1 MYFCESEFWDS
12 NLTWYTE
19 QPQLT
24 PCFQSTVLVYTP
36 ALSLVLLGAW
46 DLVTCYYSRS
56 RTIPWSGRLIA
67 KLILTSVALALA
79 LLELVSAIYVYTTVD
94 TLFLADILAP
104 LVKICSFT
112 MSLGLLLTNKYFG
125 LVISPAQFLFWTA
138 NCLCLGLST
147 LSEAFGRYED
157 VPFTETVLMISGLVI
172 SVIMFILNCFAD
184 LQPLYSEW
192 DDQADEN
199 DCPRKFASVP
209 SRILY
214 TWMDPLLMKGF
225 RNPLTQSDL
234 WNLNPEDRLT
244 TTVPALESKLDKDN
258 ISIIAT
264 LFKCHWQTFIF
275 LTIFYISK
283 TLLSLVNPQIIDMV
297 ISFVEEDQETWKGY
311 LYMFLFGAVTLGYGQ
326 EL

>member
-19 QPQLT
+19 RPQLT

-36 ALSLVLLGAW
+36 ALCLLLLGLW
-46 DLVTCYYSRS
+46 DLVTCYHSRS
-56 RTIPWSGRLIA
+56 RSVPWSGCLIT
-67 KLILTSVALALA
+67 KVCLTSVALALA
-79 LLELVSAIYVYTTVD
+79 LLELVSAIYVYTTVN

-104 LVKICSFT
+104 VVKISSFIV
-112 MSLGLLLTNKYFG
+112 SLGLLMTNKHFG
-125 LVISPAQFLFWTA
+125 QVVSPAQFLFWTA
-138 NCLCLGLST
+138 NSLCLGLST
-147 LSEAFGRYED
+147 LSEAFGSIED
-157 VPFTETVLMISGLVI
+157 VPFTDIVLMISGLVI

-184 LQPLYSEW
+184 LPPLYSEW

-199 DCPRKFASVP
+199 DCPRKLASVP
-209 SRILY
+209 SRVLY
-214 TWMDPLLMKGF
+214 TWMDSLLIKGF
-225 RNPLTQSDL
+225 RHPLTQSDL

-258 ISIIAT
+258 ISILAT
-264 LFKCHWQTFIF
+264 LFKCHWPTFIL
-275 LTIFYISK
+275 LTVLYISK

-311 LYMFLFGAVTLGYGQ
+311 LYMILFGVVTLG
-326 EL
+326 

>member
-12 NLTWYTE
+12 NLTWYTDR
-19 QPQLT
+19 PQLT

-46 DLVTCYYSRS
+46 DLVTCYHSRS
-56 RTIPWSGRLIA
+56 RTVPWSGRLIA
-67 KLILTSVALALA
+67 KLSLTSVALALA

-104 LVKICSFT
+104 LVKICAFT
-112 MSLGLLLTNKYFG
+112 MSLGLLLTNKHFG

-157 VPFTETVLMISGLVI
+157 VPFTEIVLMISSLVI

-214 TWMDPLLMKGF
+214 TWMDSLLIKGF

-244 TTVPALESKLDKDN
+244 TTVPALESKLDKDK

-311 LYMFLFGAVTLGYGQ
+311 LYMFLFGAVTLG
-326 EL
+326 

>member
-1 MYFCESEFWDS
+1 M
-12 NLTWYTE
+12 
-19 QPQLT
+19 
-24 PCFQSTVLVYTP
+24 
-36 ALSLVLLGAW
+36 LLGAW
-46 DLVTCYYSRS
+46 DLVTCYHSRS
-56 RTIPWSGRLIA
+56 RTVPWSGRLIA
-67 KLILTSVALALA
+67 KLSLTSVALALA

-104 LVKICSFT
+104 LVKICAFT
-112 MSLGLLLTNKYFG
+112 MSLGLLLTNKHFG

-157 VPFTETVLMISGLVI
+157 VPFTEIVLMISGLVI

-214 TWMDPLLMKGF
+214 TWMDSLLIKGF

-244 TTVPALESKLDKDN
+244 TTVPALESKLDKDK

-311 LYMFLFGAVTLGYGQ
+311 LYMFLFGAVTLG
-326 EL
+326 